1 MFLINSHRKSHNV
14 HYIHNHI
21 YVWHICDCFHSD
33 ITGSFFIHAS
43 WLPSSGKISCA
54 AVDSP
59 AFRYSKWNMMW
70 NWMKINMSEADP
82 HLWCHSE
89 NDSLNDACWS
99 REAQTLCDVMC
110 QKFTYPKCMLLK
122 NKKLTH
128 FKCVCI
134 FYVIS
139 SNVYVH
145 SLVHN
150 LRVFFTPIKF
160 TVENNLS
167 FKIKK

>member
-1 MFLINSHRKSHNV
+1 MYIIYTITYMFD
-14 HYIHNHI
+14 I
-21 YVWHICDCFHSD
+21 YVIAFTVTSQVA
-33 ITGSFFIHAS
+33 FFIHAS

-89 NDSLNDACWS
+89 NDSLNDACWF
-99 REAQTLCDVMC
+99 REAQTLCGVMC
-110 QKFTYPKCMLLK
+110 QKFTYPKRMLLK
-122 NKKLTH
+122 NQKLTH

-134 FYVIS
+134 FYVIY

-150 LRVFFTPIKF
+150 LRVFLHRS
-160 TVENNLS
+160 NLLW
-167 FKIKK
+167 KIIYPLK